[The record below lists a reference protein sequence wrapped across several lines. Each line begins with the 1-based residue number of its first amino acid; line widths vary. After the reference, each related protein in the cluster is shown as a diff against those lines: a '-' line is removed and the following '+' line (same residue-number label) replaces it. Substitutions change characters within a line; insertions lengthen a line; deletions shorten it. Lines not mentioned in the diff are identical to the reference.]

1 MTLHMV
7 NKDPLVSNAL
17 SDCLAVLAVTEED
30 AALLLIEDAVNL
42 VLQGSEALQ
51 GLKHPCY
58 VLQEDLQARG
68 LLDRLGTGFIL
79 VDYGGFVRLSLDYAK
94 VQSWG

>member
-1 MTLHMV
+1 MTLHLV
-7 NKDPLVSNAL
+7 NKDPLASNAL

-42 VLQGSEALQ
+42 VLQGNEALH
-51 GLKHPCY
+51 GLKHSCY

-68 LLDRLGTGFIL
+68 LLDRAGNGFIV
-79 VDYGGFVRLSLDYAK
+79 VDYSGFVKLSLDYAK

>member
-51 GLKHPCY
+51 GLKHPC
-58 VLQEDLQARG
+58 
-68 LLDRLGTGFIL
+68 
-79 VDYGGFVRLSLDYAK
+79 
-94 VQSWG
+94 